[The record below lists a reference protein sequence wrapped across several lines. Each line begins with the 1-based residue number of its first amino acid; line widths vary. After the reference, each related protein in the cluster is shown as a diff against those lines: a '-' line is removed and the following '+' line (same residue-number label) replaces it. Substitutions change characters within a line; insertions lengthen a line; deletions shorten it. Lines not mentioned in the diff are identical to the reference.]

1 MIWSTKRNS
10 SATMAIEPSKEQ
22 HLAYHALTKEQQRL
36 VAALYDAPAL
46 RQPRDPAR
54 PTQARWVD
62 LRRG

>member
-1 MIWSTKRNS
+1 MTV
-10 SATMAIEPSKEQ
+10 EPSKEQ